1 MKIEDFLEVKQ
12 PIDRNSENFNSL
24 MYLYSLAVK
33 EMERKINIIKYDY
46 TYLYDYDFIDHVKT
60 RIKTPESIIKKMQ
73 EKGYEL
79 TYQNLIEKVQDIA
92 GIRIITPLK
101 NDVFQVNELIKE
113 FPEIK
118 IIQEK
123 DYVTMPKESGYSSYH
138 LIAEVPVYLKDEIIY
153 VKTEIQIRSLAM
165 DFWASLEH
173 KIKYKPNGEINEA
186 VSKELVECAMDI
198 SSLDNKM
205 VTLFHH

>member
-1 MKIEDFLEVKQ
+1 MKIEEFLEVKQ
-12 PIDRNSENFNSL
+12 LIDRNSENFNSL

-33 EMERKINIIKYDY
+33 EMERKVNIIKYDY
-46 TYLYDYDFIDHVKT
+46 TYLYDYDFIDHIKT
-60 RIKTPESIIKKMQ
+60 RIKTPESIVKKMQ
-73 EKGYEL
+73 KKGCEL
-79 TYQNLIEKVQDIA
+79 TYQNLIEKVQDVA

-101 NDVFQVNELIKE
+101 NDVFQVVELIKE

-123 DYVTMPKESGYSSYH
+123 DYVTKPKESGYSSYH

-198 SSLDNKM
+198 SCLDNKM